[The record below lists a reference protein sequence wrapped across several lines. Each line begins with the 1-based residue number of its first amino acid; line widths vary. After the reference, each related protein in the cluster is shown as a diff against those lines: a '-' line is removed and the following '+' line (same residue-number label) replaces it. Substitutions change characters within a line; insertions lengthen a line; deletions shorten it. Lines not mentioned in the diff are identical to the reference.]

1 MPGIVVGVDG
11 SGHSRKALERA
22 ANEAAVHH
30 VPLTVLTVHQ
40 AVRDVYGSASHYP
53 EDAALTDK
61 ARQAAQA
68 ETDQVLAGLSAKPAS
83 VTVTAVHGLP
93 AEELIKASE
102 GADML
107 VLGRRGT
114 GGFARL
120 LMGSVTS
127 QVAHHARCP
136 VLIVPWG
143 RLGLVQL
150 ARGLSGLRS
159 SWPRGPRDAGRRGAA
174 AGPRR
179 TAPAPPP
186 DPPAS
191 RAGRR

>member
-30 VPLTVLTVHQ
+30 VPLTVLTIHQ
-40 AVRDVYGSASHYP
+40 AVRDVYGSASHYTD
-53 EDAALTDK
+53 DASLTDK

-68 ETDQVLAGLSAKPAS
+68 DSDQVLAGLSAKPES

-93 AEELIKASE
+93 AEELIKASD

-114 GGFARL
+114 GGFGRL

-127 QVAHHARCP
+127 QVAHHSRCAL
-136 VLIVPWG
+136 LIVP
-143 RLGLVQL
+143 
-150 ARGLSGLRS
+150 
-159 SWPRGPRDAGRRGAA
+159 GPE
-174 AGPRR
+174 
-179 TAPAPPP
+179 
-186 DPPAS
+186 
-191 RAGRR
+191 